1 MKQHLE
7 AKDTLEARTESKLLE
22 KTNWFKGNAKRKL
35 DNKMSKFQ
43 YQPPTKRRRKEMK
56 GGCSKAIKS
65 VMFLPYTAHSEL
77 ATMLR
82 ESAKKLETMT
92 GFRLKIVE
100 KVGMKLVDILHKA
113 DPWVGED
120 CGRRKCLLCQTKKKE

>member
-1 MKQHLE
+1 
-7 AKDTLEARTESKLLE
+7 
-22 KTNWFKGNAKRKL
+22 
-35 DNKMSKFQ
+35 
-43 YQPPTKRRRKEMK
+43 
-56 GGCSKAIKS
+56 
-65 VMFLPYTAHSEL
+65 MFVPNTAHSEL

-82 ESAKKLETMT
+82 ESEEKLETMT